1 MDADATDGPD
11 PNRPF
16 DGPEW
21 RVSRTL
27 RDGTEVTL
35 RPVMPEDR
43 EEMRRGIL
51 ELSPDS
57 RYLRFFAGMG
67 APSEQMLDY
76 LTRVDQDHHVAICAT
91 LTSPDLK
98 TERGIGVARFV
109 RLEGAPEIAEGA
121 ITVVDDMQGKGL
133 GQCLAIELGRAAALR
148 GVRVLRAE
156 VLATNT
162 KMREILEGAGAVA
175 VADRDDDPDTVS
187 YDLAL
192 PPPDQEDALAR
203 HERSMVEILRGAA
216 ETMAMT
222 IRRLLPPA
230 LRPDGDDAT
239 R

>member
-1 MDADATDGPD
+1 MDDARVIDDDET
-11 PNRPF
+11 RPF

-35 RPVMPEDR
+35 RPIVPEDR
-43 EEMRRGIL
+43 EEMRRGIV

-57 RYLRFFAGMG
+57 RYLRFFAGMR
-67 APSEQMLDY
+67 APTEQMLDY
-76 LTRVDQDHHVAICAT
+76 LTRVDQDRHVAICAT

-109 RLEGAPEIAEGA
+109 RLDGAPEIAEGA

-133 GQCLAIELGRAAALR
+133 GQCLAIELGRAAAIR

-162 KMREILEGAGAVA
+162 KMREILEAAGAVA
-175 VADRDDDPDTVS
+175 VADRDDDPQTVS

-192 PPPDQEDALAR
+192 PAADHEEALAQ
-203 HERSMVEILRGAA
+203 HQRSIVEILRGAA

-222 IRRLLPPA
+222 IRRMLPPA
-230 LRPDGDDAT
+230 LRNDGDDAT
-239 R
+239 P